1 MKLKEFHCAKCLERY
16 EADLDEAQ
24 FSTQISVLK
33 GKTSEN
39 RMYFAKCPN
48 CGEVNTFASNKP
60 EEWGNQKSPNIRK
73 FKFMLGGSCLLTFII
88 AALVLYFAGQGIMT
102 IMEWFNNR

>member
-16 EADLDEAQ
+16 EVDLNETQ
-24 FSTQISVLK
+24 CSTQISVIR
-33 GKTSEN
+33 GKVSEN

-60 EEWGNQKSPNIRK
+60 EEWGNQKSPNLRK
-73 FKFMLGGSCLLTFII
+73 FKFLFGGSCLLVLVIS
-88 AALVLYFAGQGIMT
+88 ALVMYFAGQGIVT
-102 IMEWFNNR
+102 IFEWLGN